1 MSIQTS
7 FTTILNTHTLPVPR
21 RIIDK
26 VQLEAWAGPLSGET
40 SSDWLVAVKHE
51 THAPAS
57 AADLSATEKALAQT
71 IEGNPLPADYRT
83 FLEVSNGA
91 NLFVVNAVWKQ
102 QAGATHPR
110 FQWFGTERLVA
121 VNRELFTYFRD
132 SLGDTPRFADTT
144 QLNFVAIGEAHNYN
158 HVAII
163 TAGDDAGK
171 VFLLATEGMA
181 RPYAERYAEMYPTL
195 APSFAAWL
203 ELIATSN
210 GWEGYGEEILFE

>member
-1 MSIQTS
+1 MSINQS
-7 FTTILNTHTLPVPR
+7 LTTILNTDSLPVPR

-26 VQLEAWAGPLSGET
+26 AQLEAWAGPLLGET
-40 SSDWLVAVKHE
+40 DSDWLVPVNHE
-51 THAPAS
+51 VNPPAS
-57 AADLSATEKALAQT
+57 AAELSTTESALAET

-110 FQWFGTERLVA
+110 FQLFGTERLVA

-144 QLNFVAIGEAHNYN
+144 YLNFVAIGEAHNYN
-158 HVAII
+158 HIAIV
-163 TAGDDAGK
+163 TAGDDVGK
-171 VFLLATEGMA
+171 VFFLATEGMA
-181 RPYAERYAEMYPTL
+181 RPYADRYAEMYPTL

-203 ELIATSN
+203 ELIATTS